1 MTELGLN
8 LPMNAV
14 NSTATTVSW
23 LAKRR
28 SKDITLLGLFCFTD
42 QLKPQAVEA
51 VRKLQQQGIQVAM
64 LTGDNQ
70 QSAADIAAQLQLDSY
85 QAEVL
90 PQGKAAFI
98 AAQQQAGFRVA
109 MVGDGVNDAPAL
121 AQADLGIAMASGTEV
136 AVSTAAFTLM
146 RNDPALVSAA
156 LQIAQLTYRKISQ
169 NLFWAFFFN
178 LLGIPLAALGYLNP
192 VIAGAAMASS
202 SLLVISNALLLQR
215 WHPQTGHSSN

>member
-1 MTELGLN
+1 MTELGLT
-8 LPMNAV
+8 LPLAV
-14 NSTATTVSW
+14 IDTAAATVSW
-23 LAKRR
+23 LARQQ
-28 SKDITLLGLFCFTD
+28 SGEITLLGLFCFTD
-42 QLKPQAVEA
+42 QLKSSAVKSI
-51 VRKLQQQGIQVAM
+51 RQLQQQGIHVAM
-64 LTGDNQ
+64 LTGDSQ
-70 QSAADIAAQLQLDSY
+70 QSAAEIAAQLQLDSY

-98 AAQQQAGFRVA
+98 VEQQQAGFRVV

-136 AVSTAAFTLM
+136 AVSTAAITLM
-146 RNDPALVSAA
+146 RSDPALVSAA

-178 LLGIPLAALGYLNP
+178 LIGIPLAALGYLNP

-215 WHPQTGHSSN
+215 WQPLSGHQSN